1 MPRNGVKIDS
11 DGLDFVKVG
20 QEEQSHG
27 MINSIPSL
35 DTSSHPRLSE
45 SASPDERSIDGSPWQ
60 NSRDPERLHR
70 GLQIAQKIK
79 LSHDLDGS
87 FTNSKPK
94 CLPLNLPNFK
104 KNKPSQRLHFPSQI
118 NQLWARKNGK
128 TRKIGCPWPLC
139 GCSRIYH
146 GSEATLHVRS
156 P

>member
-1 MPRNGVKIDS
+1 MS
-11 DGLDFVKVG
+11 G
-20 QEEQSHG
+20 QS
-27 MINSIPSL
+27 MV
-35 DTSSHPRLSE
+35 RLGKTQGT
-45 SASPDERSIDGSPWQ
+45 DL
-60 NSRDPERLHR
+60 ERLHR
-70 GLQIAQKIK
+70 GLQIAQNS
-79 LSHDLDGS
+79 SHLDGS

-104 KNKPSQRLHFPSQI
+104 KNKPYQRLHFPSQI

-156 P
+156 PLKNQEPSDPLQLITQLQFVPKQRYSQRGQL

>member
-1 MPRNGVKIDS
+1 MS
-11 DGLDFVKVG
+11 G
-20 QEEQSHG
+20 QS
-27 MINSIPSL
+27 MV
-35 DTSSHPRLSE
+35 RLGKTQGT
-45 SASPDERSIDGSPWQ
+45 DL
-60 NSRDPERLHR
+60 ERLHR
-70 GLQIAQKIK
+70 GLQIAQNS
-79 LSHDLDGS
+79 SHLDGS

-104 KNKPSQRLHFPSQI
+104 KNKPYQRLHFPSQI

-156 P
+156 PLKKSGAKRSTATHHPVAICAKTTVFPARPVVR